1 MARIPKIDLESH
13 FFTPEY
19 TALLESR
26 TTPPRFQLTDE
37 NVRVWLEP
45 SLPDVVL
52 THSHQLRATLLDLS
66 EARIAAMDRAG
77 IAVQFLSVSSPGFE
91 QLEAEIQVEHARKA
105 NDVLAA
111 FIAAHPTR
119 FVGLASLP
127 VSAPREAADELE
139 RSITELGFKGGNIH
153 SHIGDTYLD
162 DARYFPILERAAR
175 LRVPINL
182 HPTLPHANML
192 TPYLGY
198 GWAMP
203 GPGLGFGHETAVHA
217 MRIIYSGAFDKLPDL
232 EMILGHFG
240 EGLMHWLYRV
250 DFDFNKPWMAKA
262 HRPDIERSRATTSAR
277 TSGTRAAGTGWTL
290 HCLPRSTRSAST
302 ASCSRATIPGSRS
315 RTEPTSSRRRPS
327 ATTTE
332 GRFAMATRSDSS
344 ASASRAR
351 GESENRSASR
361 VLDVLDLFLEDGS
374 SYTLKEVS
382 ERLAIPKSTAH
393 GIVHAMRRHGY
404 LTVDPA
410 TNGYTISLHFVG
422 RTRAT
427 PAIEVL
433 RQPPGGT

>member
-1 MARIPKIDLESH
+1 M
-13 FFTPEY
+13 
-19 TALLESR
+19 
-26 TTPPRFQLTDE
+26 
-37 NVRVWLEP
+37 WLEP

-111 FIAAHPTR
+111 FIAAQP
-119 FVGLASLP
+119 GSSASRACP

-232 EMILGHFG
+232 ELILGHFG

-262 HRPDIERSRATTSAR
+262 RRPDIERKPSDYLRSKRLVHVQRELAGLGAACNDPRGRCRPRHVRERLSVGADRGRRGLHRGGADQRGRAKEDLPWQRGTALR
-277 TSGTRAAGTGWTL
+277 TQRLDPGETRRTGRR
-290 HCLPRSTRSAST
+290 HASW
-302 ASCSRATIPGSRS
+302 
-315 RTEPTSSRRRPS
+315 TSSTSSSKTAP
-327 ATTTE
+327 
-332 GRFAMATRSDSS
+332 ATR
-344 ASASRAR
+344 
-351 GESENRSASR
+351 
-361 VLDVLDLFLEDGS
+361 
-374 SYTLKEVS
+374 
-382 ERLAIPKSTAH
+382 
-393 GIVHAMRRHGY
+393 
-404 LTVDPA
+404 
-410 TNGYTISLHFVG
+410 
-422 RTRAT
+422 
-427 PAIEVL
+427 
-433 RQPPGGT
+433 